1 MATPQTAIGAD
12 GAPAQS
18 RFVPD
23 SSVAAARPAAV
34 PPIPAPAVPALHAPA
49 TRTPALPAPDMPAP
63 DTLAPARLRAV
74 SAPLA
79 RGVRRPRILMTTEG
93 TYPYAVGGVSSWCDL
108 VIGGLPE
115 FEWQIL
121 PIMAG
126 DRRLSAIFELPPHAK
141 LVGQIEL
148 WSERLPRR
156 RLTVRPERRAKESLP
171 AKLTRALIGWE
182 GSYEDLLEALLW
194 CRRRPDAVRTA
205 FRGARAWETFIAALE
220 EVLAEHHPD
229 AGVAPK
235 LDAVEAARLYQ
246 TVYWIARA
254 AGIPTPKTDL
264 LHVTAAG
271 WAVIPALIH
280 KRLYGTDMLLTEH
293 GVYVR
298 EAYLAAAR
306 SPSSQ
311 GERFLSSRL
320 ARGLSRAAYTAADWV
335 APVTEANATWER
347 GLGVAPE
354 KIRVIQNGIEAPS
367 SYTDPPGN
375 LKIVSVGRIDPLKD
389 VQTMLRVAVEVGRRV
404 PGAKFEYW
412 GPPTKGQETYA
423 RACEELARQLGAE
436 QHFKFMG
443 STKDPNGVVRDADVM
458 LMTSISE
465 GLPMSILEAMAQA
478 RPVVAT
484 AVGGVPEVLRG
495 CGIVQPPGDVHALAT
510 GVVTLLRNPQLARRL
525 GQRGFERVH
534 RVYTRTACVGGYRDL
549 LGELT
554 SAAMSA

>member
-1 MATPQTAIGAD
+1 MSATHAVPEIDIAAE
-12 GAPAQS
+12 APTQA
-18 RFVPD
+18 
-23 SSVAAARPAAV
+23 
-34 PPIPAPAVPALHAPA
+34 PPIPAEPLVSIPAESLVPVPLRTVSQGHPA
-49 TRTPALPAPDMPAP
+49 K
-63 DTLAPARLRAV
+63 
-74 SAPLA
+74 
-79 RGVRRPRILMTTEG
+79 RRPRILMTTEG

-115 FEWQIL
+115 FDWQIL

-126 DRRLSAIFELPPHAK
+126 DRRLSPIFELPPHAK
-141 LVGQIEL
+141 LAGQIEL
-148 WSERLPRR
+148 WSEGLPRR
-156 RLTVRPERRAKESLP
+156 RPAARRERAAEECLP
-171 AKLTRALIGWE
+171 AKLMRALISWE

-194 CRRRPDAVRTA
+194 CRRRPDAVRRA
-205 FRGARAWETFIAALE
+205 FRRGRAWGQFIEALE
-220 EVLAEHHPD
+220 EVLDEHHPD

-235 LDAVEAARLYQ
+235 LDAVETARLYQ
-246 TVYWIARA
+246 TIYWIARA
-254 AGIPTPKTDL
+254 AGIPTPETDL

-271 WAVIPALIH
+271 WAAIPALVH
-280 KRLYGTDMLLTEH
+280 KRLHGTDMLLTEH

-320 ARGLSRAAYTAADWV
+320 ARGLSRAAYEAADFV
-335 APVTEANATWER
+335 SPVTEANAAWER
-347 GLGVAPE
+347 GLGVDPK
-354 KIRVIQNGIEAPS
+354 KIRVIQNGIDAPDT
-367 SYTDPPGN
+367 YTAAPGN
-375 LKIVSVGRIDPLKD
+375 LKVVSVGRIDPLKD

-404 PGAKFEYW
+404 PEARFEYW

-423 RACEELARQLGAE
+423 RACEELARKLGAE
-436 QHFKFMG
+436 RHFKFMG
-443 STKDPNGVVRDADVM
+443 STKDPQGVVRDADVV

-495 CGIVQPPGDVHALAT
+495 CGIVPPPGDVHGLAA
-510 GVVTLLRNPQLARRL
+510 GVVTLLRNPKLAASL
-525 GQRGFERVH
+525 GQRGFARVH
-534 RVYTRTACVGGYRDL
+534 RFYTRTACLDGYRDL

-554 SAAMSA
+554 SAAMGA

>member
-1 MATPQTAIGAD
+1 MVPPQAAPEIATEGV
-12 GAPAQS
+12 GAPA
-18 RFVPD
+18 
-23 SSVAAARPAAV
+23 
-34 PPIPAPAVPALHAPA
+34 PPIPPP
-49 TRTPALPAPDMPAP
+49 M
-63 DTLAPARLRAV
+63 LAPVSLRAV
-74 SAPLA
+74 SPRRTAPP
-79 RGVRRPRILMTTEG
+79 RRPRILMTTEG

-108 VIGGLPE
+108 VIGGLHE
-115 FEWQIL
+115 FDWQIL

-126 DRRLSAIFELPPHAK
+126 DRRLNAIFELPEHAK
-141 LVGQIEL
+141 LAGQIEL
-148 WSERLPRR
+148 WSEGLPRR
-156 RLTVRPERRAKESLP
+156 RLALPERRAQECLP
-171 AKLTRALIGWE
+171 ANLMRALISWE
-182 GSYEDLLEALLW
+182 GSYEELLEALLW
-194 CRRRPDAVRTA
+194 CRRRPDLVRTA
-205 FRGARAWETFIAALE
+205 FRRARAWEAFVEALE
-220 EVLAEHHPD
+220 DVLGEHHPD

-254 AGIPTPKTDL
+254 AGIPTPETDL

-271 WAVIPALIH
+271 WAAIPALVH
-280 KRLYGTDMLLTEH
+280 KQLHGTDMLLTEH

-320 ARGLSRAAYTAADWV
+320 ARGLSRAAYAAADYV
-335 APVTEANATWER
+335 SPVTEANAAWER
-347 GLGVAPE
+347 GLGVDPN
-354 KIRVIQNGIEAPS
+354 KIRVIQNGIDAPET
-367 SYTDPPGN
+367 YTNPPGN

-404 PGAKFEYW
+404 PEARFEYW

-436 QHFKFMG
+436 KHFKFMG
-443 STKDPNGVVRDADVM
+443 STKDPHGVVRDADVM

-495 CGIVQPPGDVHALAT
+495 CGIVQPPGDVHALAS
-510 GVVTLLRNPQLARRL
+510 GVVTLLRNPQLAIRL
-525 GQRGFERVH
+525 GQRGFDRVQ
-534 RVYTRTACVGGYRDL
+534 RVYTRTACLDGYREL

-554 SAAMSA
+554 SAAIASRETSAGA

>member
-1 MATPQTAIGAD
+1 MSIPQAVIGEDVELAV
-12 GAPAQS
+12 
-18 RFVPD
+18 VPP
-23 SSVAAARPAAV
+23 ARPSGSDTVPATAPGRLPSGTLAAV
-34 PPIPAPAVPALHAPA
+34 PPPAETVSLGRLGAD
-49 TRTPALPAPDMPAP
+49 RTP
-63 DTLAPARLRAV
+63 RGRAT
-74 SAPLA
+74 
-79 RGVRRPRILMTTEG
+79 RRPRILMTTEG

-115 FEWQIL
+115 FDWQIL

-126 DRRLSAIFELPPHAK
+126 DRRLSAIFDLPTHAK

-156 RLTVRPERRAKESLP
+156 RLASRPERRAKECLP
-171 AKLTRALIGWE
+171 AKLMRALISWE

-194 CRRRPDAVRTA
+194 CRGRPDAVRPA
-205 FRGARAWETFIAALE
+205 FRGARAWETFILALE
-220 EVLAEHHPD
+220 EVLDEHHPD

-246 TVYWIARA
+246 TIYWIARA
-254 AGIPTPKTDL
+254 AGIKTPKTDL

-280 KRLYGTDMLLTEH
+280 KRLHGTDMLLTEH

-320 ARGLSRAAYTAADWV
+320 ARGLSRAAYAAADWV

-347 GLGVAPE
+347 GLGVDPQ
-354 KIRVIQNGIEAPS
+354 KIRVIQNGIEAPA

-375 LKIVSVGRIDPLKD
+375 LKVVSVGRIDPLKD

-404 PGAKFEYW
+404 PEAKFEYW

-443 STKDPNGVVRDADVM
+443 STKDPHGVVRDADVM

-510 GVVTLLRNPQLARRL
+510 GVVTLLRNPQLGARL

-549 LGELT
+549 LAELT
-554 SAAMSA
+554 SAAMSKQ

>member
-1 MATPQTAIGAD
+1 MASPQAAIETDHAAGVATPV
-12 GAPAQS
+12 AP
-18 RFVPD
+18 
-23 SSVAAARPAAV
+23 
-34 PPIPAPAVPALHAPA
+34 PPSPTSPPSP
-49 TRTPALPAPDMPAP
+49 
-63 DTLAPARLRAV
+63 LRARER
-74 SAPLA
+74 A
-79 RGVRRPRILMTTEG
+79 RIPTTPTTRRPRILMTTEG

-115 FEWQIL
+115 FDWQIL

-126 DRRLSAIFELPPHAK
+126 DKCLSAIFELPPHAA
-141 LVGQIEL
+141 LAGQIEL

-156 RLTVRPERRAKESLP
+156 RLTARPERGAQVILP
-171 AKLTRALIGWE
+171 ANLMRALISWE
-182 GSYEDLLEALLW
+182 GRYEDLLEALLW
-194 CRRRPDAVRTA
+194 CRRRPDAVRSA
-205 FRGARAWETFIAALE
+205 FRRGGAWGAFLEALE

-246 TVYWIARA
+246 TIYWIARA
-254 AGIPTPKTDL
+254 AGVPTPPTDL

-271 WAVIPALIH
+271 WAAIPALVH
-280 KRLYGTDMLLTEH
+280 KQLHGTDMLLTEH

-320 ARGLSRAAYTAADWV
+320 ARGLSRAAYAAADFV
-335 APVTEANATWER
+335 SPVTEANATWER
-347 GLGVAPE
+347 GLGVDPG
-354 KIRVIQNGIEAPS
+354 KIRVIQNGIDAPDA
-367 SYTDPPGN
+367 YADPPGN
-375 LKIVSVGRIDPLKD
+375 MKIVSVGRIDPLKD

-404 PGAKFEYW
+404 PQAKFEYW

-423 RACEELARQLGAE
+423 RACGELSRQIGAE
-436 QHFKFMG
+436 EHFKFMG
-443 STKDPNGVVRDADVM
+443 STTDPHGVVRDADVV

-495 CGIVQPPGDVHALAT
+495 CGIVTPPGDVHALAT
-510 GVVTLLRNPQLARRL
+510 GVVTLLRNPRFAARL
-525 GQRGFERVH
+525 GQRGFDRVH
-534 RVYTRTACVGGYRDL
+534 RFYTRRACLDGYRDL

-554 SAAMSA
+554 SAAMARGG

>member
-1 MATPQTAIGAD
+1 MSPPQVAVKLDASVGVS
-12 GAPAQS
+12 AP
-18 RFVPD
+18 
-23 SSVAAARPAAV
+23 VAE
-34 PPIPAPAVPALHAPA
+34 
-49 TRTPALPAPDMPAP
+49 PAPDS
-63 DTLAPARLRAV
+63 LAPPTSLKNASLRAIARKHI
-74 SAPLA
+74 APS
-79 RGVRRPRILMTTEG
+79 RRPRILMTTEG

-115 FEWQIL
+115 FDWQIL

-141 LVGQIEL
+141 LAGQIEL
-148 WSERLPRR
+148 WSEGLPRR
-156 RLTVRPERRAKESLP
+156 RWAARPERAAKECLP
-171 AKLTRALIGWE
+171 ANLMRALISWE

-194 CRRRPDAVRTA
+194 CRRRPDAVRAA
-205 FRGARAWETFIAALE
+205 FRRPRAWQAFIEALE

-246 TVYWIARA
+246 TIYWIARA
-254 AGIPTPKTDL
+254 AGIPTPETDL

-271 WAVIPALIH
+271 WAAIPALVH
-280 KRLYGTDMLLTEH
+280 KQLHGTDMLLTEH

-320 ARGLSRAAYTAADWV
+320 ARGLSRAAYAAADYV
-335 APVTEANATWER
+335 SPVTEANAAWER
-347 GLGVAPE
+347 GLGVDPK
-354 KIRVIQNGIEAPS
+354 KIRVIQNGIDAPS
-367 SYTDPPGN
+367 GYTDPPGN
-375 LKIVSVGRIDPLKD
+375 MKIVSVGRIDPLKD

-404 PGAKFEYW
+404 PEARFEYW

-423 RACEELARQLGAE
+423 AACEELARQLGAE
-436 QHFKFMG
+436 KHFKFMG
-443 STKDPNGVVRDADVM
+443 STKDPHGVVRDADVM

-495 CGIVQPPGDVHALAT
+495 CGIVQPPGDVHALAS
-510 GVVTLLRNPQLARRL
+510 GVVTLLRDPRLATRL
-525 GQRGFERVH
+525 GQRGFDRVQ
-534 RVYTRTACVGGYRDL
+534 RVYTRTACLDGYRDL

-554 SAAMSA
+554 SNAMAA